1 VADAR
6 VAICFNYG
14 CLAEAEV
21 VFSEAQLGEVA
32 ASLGRAESAVEERA
46 ILGQVMGRLYRWA
59 GTQSPI
65 SADRP
70 GISSTMAC
78 ME

>member
-1 VADAR
+1 MMGRLLGTVLLVLAGLSASGAVVADAR

-32 ASLGRAESAVEERA
+32 VSLGRAESAVEERA
-46 ILGQVMGRLYRWA
+46 ILG
-59 GTQSPI
+59 
-65 SADRP
+65 
-70 GISSTMAC
+70 
-78 ME
+78 